1 MDITIF
7 IFCRFKQVII
17 MRQADQ
23 KKLVAACERFL
34 CENQTPSKYVWHQ
47 KLEQQIMVS
56 LDMKELGIIPV
67 PVCDEVQHNML
78 SFT

>member
-1 MDITIF
+1 
-7 IFCRFKQVII
+7 

-34 CENQTPSKYVWHQ
+34 YESQTPSKYVWHQ
-47 KLEQQIMVS
+47 KLEQQIMVT

-78 SFT
+78 FFT